1 MTLES
6 ILLSGLSMMC
16 TVPMANPLGRA
27 QVLMERERTDV
38 LLVTDHCGS
47 EGQHVAGLLT
57 IEDIDSGLRRHGQI
71 ALAMPVERFTSR
83 FFIMCDK
90 AENLHAV
97 LEKSREWQARYV
109 VVMDREQY
117 IGLVPVDQIVSACSN
132 FQSVA

>member
-27 QVLMERERTDV
+27 QVLMNREQTDV

-57 IEDIDSGLRRHGQI
+57 IEDVDSGLKRHGQR

-90 AENLHAV
+90 AESLHAV
-97 LEKSREWQARYV
+97 LEKSQEWQARYV

-117 IGLVPVDQIVSACSN
+117 IGLVPVDQIASAYSN
-132 FQSVA
+132 VQSAA